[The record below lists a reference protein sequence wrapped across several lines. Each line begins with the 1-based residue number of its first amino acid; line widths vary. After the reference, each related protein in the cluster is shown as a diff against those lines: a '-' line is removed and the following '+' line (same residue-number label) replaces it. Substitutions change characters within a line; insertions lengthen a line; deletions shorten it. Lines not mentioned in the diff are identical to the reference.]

1 MGVGVHMFSQKGLRI
16 FFICFLFWSQFYL
29 STSSLTR
36 NTNTTLSSVNGSSGN
51 SSYSCFDRT
60 IAFSHLKN
68 LSNGE
73 KLKYFIVYPSK
84 VNKNGKEESQNL
96 INIFESRVQINL
108 LQKVEYECSLNNK
121 ESVSYLSV
129 KVNDALFG
137 TLHQIDISS
146 EPHLIDISKYNDC
159 IDEIENN
166 SVSPIEWF
174 LSIVDDPKYWDKP
187 SKWIRKSIIQGNKD
201 FDTLNRA
208 HMVTS
213 THKMRNQGSTYN
225 LDNNSFLSRKHYDRE
240 FGLLEKIF

>member
-1 MGVGVHMFSQKGLRI
+1 
-16 FFICFLFWSQFYL
+16 
-29 STSSLTR
+29 
-36 NTNTTLSSVNGSSGN
+36 
-51 SSYSCFDRT
+51 
-60 IAFSHLKN
+60 
-68 LSNGE
+68 
-73 KLKYFIVYPSK
+73 
-84 VNKNGKEESQNL
+84 
-96 INIFESRVQINL
+96 

-187 SKWIRKSIIQGNKD
+187 SK
-201 FDTLNRA
+201 
-208 HMVTS
+208 
-213 THKMRNQGSTYN
+213 
-225 LDNNSFLSRKHYDRE
+225 
-240 FGLLEKIF
+240 